1 MDFSLLP
8 TLLRIIQNQKYNIMR
23 TNNYFLGITL
33 SVGLVI
39 SCSQSS
45 KHEAIASEAQVSEIT
60 AIEEESEQHATIQFT
75 PPVISEDLSMED
87 ISNQMMDM
95 KEISQDKEVIQR
107 KTSLPQ
113 NYIASGAAS
122 TINDDSIH
130 KLIRSANIR
139 FKVNDIPQATY
150 SIEQIIIRHN
160 GLIMESSIKNYNKHT
175 NSIDISKDSTLLIHH
190 YNLTS
195 NLQLRVHNSK
205 LDTIL
210 KEIAPLAVEI
220 DYRTVTAKDVTFQLL
235 AEKLKKERMA
245 KKQKRISSAIDNRG
259 RRLNDVMDAENTLDY
274 ALEQEDNAKLS
285 AYKMNDD
292 IEYST
297 INIQLYQNPTT
308 YKEKIAKEKSIE
320 EFEPSLG
327 DQALNSLHN
336 GWIIICTLFITIL
349 NIWPL
354 LLIIAI
360 AAYIII
366 KFKKKKNNP

>member
-1 MDFSLLP
+1 
-8 TLLRIIQNQKYNIMR
+8 MR
-23 TNNYFLGITL
+23 TNNYFLGIAL
-33 SVGLVI
+33 SIGLVI
-39 SCSQSS
+39 SCSHSS
-45 KHEAIASEAQVSEIT
+45 KHEAMASETPVSEI
-60 AIEEESEQHATIQFT
+60 AAVEEEVVQFVSQ
-75 PPVISEDLSMED
+75 PVEMESRD
-87 ISNQMMDM
+87 ISLQTEELKDYSSNKQRIN
-95 KEISQDKEVIQR
+95 KESAPAQ
-107 KTSLPQ
+107 P

-122 TINDDSIH
+122 TVNDNGIH
-130 KLIRSANIR
+130 KLIRAANIR
-139 FKVNDIPQATY
+139 FKVRDIPKATY

-160 GLIMESSIKNYNKHT
+160 GLIMESSIKNNNKYT
-175 NSIDISKDSTLLIHH
+175 NTIDISRDSALLIHH

-205 LDTIL
+205 LDTVL
-210 KEIAPLAVEI
+210 KEIAPLAIEI
-220 DYRTVTAKDVTFQLL
+220 DHRTVTAKDVTFQLL

-245 KKQKRISSAIDNRG
+245 KKQNRISSAIDNRG
-259 RRLNDVMDAENTLDY
+259 RRLNDVMNAENALNY

-327 DQALNSLHN
+327 EQALNSLHN
-336 GWIIICTLFITIL
+336 GWIIICTLFIAIL
-349 NIWPL
+349 NIWPI

-360 AAYIII
+360 AAYLIII
-366 KFKKKKNNP
+366 FKKKKNNP